1 MLTGVQ
7 VDTLNFEV
15 VMSALEA
22 VQISLTIMTSPNMAK
37 QIYKEEVR
45 EVCPVIE
52 AFPSRI
58 SSNKQRVLTVSAV
71 VSRKLF
77 CGFWSVH
84 FEVTP

>member
-1 MLTGVQ
+1 MCLLLLYCKALTFALCALNMLPGVQ

-45 EVCPVIE
+45 EVCP
-52 AFPSRI
+52 
-58 SSNKQRVLTVSAV
+58 TV
-71 VSRKLF
+71 
-77 CGFWSVH
+77 
-84 FEVTP
+84 